1 MRSLEVSSESLPGR
15 GRVVTDLV
23 LKPNGSVAW
32 IVDRL
37 AFMGSPHTIDVV
49 AVDSTGR
56 RLLDS
61 GLAVDPTSLTLTGST
76 LTWRKGGATK
86 SATLN

>member
-1 MRSLEVSSESLPGR
+1 V
-15 GRVVTDLV
+15 V
-23 LKPNGSVAW
+23 LKANGSVAW

-37 AFMGSPHTIDVV
+37 AFMGLPRTIDVV

-61 GLAVDPTSLTLTGST
+61 EQDVEPTSLTLTGST
-76 LTWRKGGATK
+76 LSWRKGGATK
-86 SATLN
+86 STTLN